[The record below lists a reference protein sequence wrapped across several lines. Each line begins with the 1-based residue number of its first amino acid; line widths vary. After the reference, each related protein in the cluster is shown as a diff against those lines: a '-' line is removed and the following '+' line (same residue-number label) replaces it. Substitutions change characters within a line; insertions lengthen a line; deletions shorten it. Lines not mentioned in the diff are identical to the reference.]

1 MKMRKIIHID
11 MDAFYA
17 SIEQRDN
24 PELRGKPVAV
34 GGSEVRGVVAA
45 ASYEARTYGVRS
57 AMSGA
62 YARRLCPMLIF
73 TRPRFDAYKTVSKQ
87 IRTIFL
93 DYTDLVE
100 PLSLDEAYLDVTDD
114 KKGLRSATLTANE
127 IRQRIFNTTGLTAS
141 AGISY
146 NKFLAKM
153 ASDVN
158 KPNGFKVILPDEADD
173 FIQHLPIEKFYGI
186 GKVTAQKM
194 KKLGVHSGAELKQ
207 LSQEELYRRFG
218 KAGRFYYS
226 IARGEDLRLVN
237 PNRIQK
243 SLGAETTFREDL
255 STLSEMRIALVPI
268 AEEVYERMKRAD
280 NFGRTLTL
288 KVKSPSFQSFTRSRT
303 LAQELNNVADIL
315 AIAQQLLESAVQ
327 DAPSIRLLGLSVS
340 NLSKEQEL
348 TGVQLELEL

>member
-1 MKMRKIIHID
+1 
-11 MDAFYA
+11 
-17 SIEQRDN
+17 
-24 PELRGKPVAV
+24 
-34 GGSEVRGVVAA
+34 
-45 ASYEARTYGVRS
+45 
-57 AMSGA
+57 MSGA

-73 TRPRFDAYKTVSKQ
+73 TRPRFDAYKAVSKQ
-87 IRTIFL
+87 IRAIFL

-127 IRQRIFNTTGLTAS
+127 IRRRIAETTGLTAS

-158 KPNGFKVILPDEADD
+158 KPNGFKLILPEEAAH
-173 FIQHLPIEKFYGI
+173 FIETLPIEKFYGI

-194 KKLGVHSGAELKQ
+194 KKIGIHSGAELKL
-207 LSQEELYRRFG
+207 LSKEDLQRRFG
-218 KAGRFYYS
+218 KVGTFYYW
-226 IARGEDLRLVN
+226 IARGEDNRIVN
-237 PNRIQK
+237 PNRVQK

-255 STLSEMRIALVPI
+255 TSLSEMRTELYPI
-268 AEEVYERMKRAD
+268 AQEVYDRMKRAD

-288 KVKSPSFQSFTRSRT
+288 KVKSPSFQTFSRSRT
-303 LAQELNNVADIL
+303 LQHDLSSVEDIL
-315 AIAQQLLESAVQ
+315 FIGFQLLESAVLE
-327 DAPSIRLLGLSVS
+327 APAIRLLGLSVS
-340 NLSKEQEL
+340 NLSKEQVL

>member
-1 MKMRKIIHID
+1 MRKIIHID

-24 PELRGKPVAV
+24 PDLRGKPVAV

-45 ASYEARTYGVRS
+45 ASYEARKYGVHS

-73 TRPRFDAYKTVSKQ
+73 TRPRFDAYKAVSKQ
-87 IRTIFL
+87 IRAIFL

-127 IRQRIFNTTGLTAS
+127 IRRRIAETTGLTAS

-158 KPNGFKVILPDEADD
+158 KPNGFKLILPEEAAH
-173 FIQHLPIEKFYGI
+173 FIETLPIEKFYGI

-194 KKLGVHSGAELKQ
+194 KKIGIHSGAELKL
-207 LSQEELYRRFG
+207 LSKEDLQRRFG
-218 KAGRFYYS
+218 KVGTFYYW
-226 IARGEDLRLVN
+226 IARGEDNRIVN
-237 PNRIQK
+237 PNRVQK

-255 STLSEMRIALVPI
+255 TSLSEMRTELYPI
-268 AEEVYERMKRAD
+268 AQEVYDRMKRAD

-288 KVKSPSFQSFTRSRT
+288 KVKSPSFQTFSRSRT
-303 LAQELNNVADIL
+303 LQHDLSSVEDIL
-315 AIAQQLLESAVQ
+315 FIGFQLLESAVLE
-327 DAPSIRLLGLSVS
+327 APAIRLLGLSVS
-340 NLSKEQEL
+340 NLSKEQVL